1 MSAAPH
7 AGILR
12 LYRVLLALRR
22 EMRRSNPAAAVAV
35 SAVDDR
41 AVAIARGAHL
51 VVVRLAGAGTVSL
64 ETFATGA
71 AGYAVVLTTEDG
83 AFGGEGCVPQLADNG
98 RSKYARHLCCGVWR
112 ASRILTSPEYPNH
125 LQSAIFRTADFSLLT
140 SNFRAK
146 RGAKRGK
153 REVGACSCL

>member
-1 MSAAPH
+1 
-7 AGILR
+7 
-12 LYRVLLALRR
+12 VLLALRR

-98 RSKYARHLCCGVWR
+98 R
-112 ASRILTSPEYPNH
+112 
-125 LQSAIFRTADFSLLT
+125 AIGFGGPA
-140 SNFRAK
+140 AIVMK
-146 RGAKRGK
+146 RQKLEGR
-153 REVGACSCL
+153 S